1 MLASTRVK
9 LMVMMFLQFFVWG
22 AWYGQMSK
30 YMLTTLHA
38 SGDQVGSA
46 YAAFSLAM
54 LISPFFVGMIAD
66 RYFAAQKVLGVLNLL
81 GAALLYLIT
90 QNTSPDNFFLLIL
103 GYCLTF
109 APTLALTNSIAM
121 QQMNVPEKEFP
132 PIRVLGTVSWIVV
145 TNIVGIYG
153 FGDQVTIFQLSMVA
167 AIALGIFAFFL
178 PNTPPKATVSTSF
191 TQIMGL
197 DAFKL
202 FKDRSFAIFF
212 LSSVLICIPLS
223 FYYAMANPSLTD
235 GGMQNVENKMS
246 LGQASEVIFML
257 LIPLA
262 YTRLGVKKM
271 LIVGLVAWIV
281 RFIGFG
287 YGDGGSGEWLLYLAI
302 ILHGVCYDFFFVTGQ
317 IYTDNKAGDKI
328 KSSAQGLI
336 SLATYGIGM
345 GIGSKIAG
353 IVLDY
358 YTRPDGSKDW
368 LGVWLVPAG
377 IAAVVLVL
385 FIVFF
390 SDKKRVLAQEDQLAV

>member
-121 QQMNVPEKEFP
+121 QQMTVPEKEFP

-178 PNTPPKATVSTSF
+178 PDTPPKATVSTSF
-191 TQIMGL
+191 SQILGL

-353 IVLDY
+353 VVLDY

>member
-246 LGQASEVIFML
+246 LGQASEVVFML